1 MSYATAKLFAW
12 LQRADFYQ
20 ALHLQAVEQLP
31 MGNGTLWLD
40 IGCGP
45 GLVARLAASRGY
57 RAMGADSDPHMI
69 RAARRIA
76 ARNVSLASFTVDP
89 LDELVEKNLQADVVS
104 AASFLAVL
112 KDKVNGL
119 GSLAKCVRPGGKL
132 LVIEPTRHMHLQAA
146 NELIKKGVATKGA
159 NALRL
164 WAYARQGRAVDVN
177 IVESLGA
184 RHVKFMPLL
193 NGLVCA
199 WLIQL

>member
-12 LQRADFYQ
+12 LQRAEFYQ
-20 ALHLQAVEQLP
+20 ALHRQAVEQLP
-31 MGNGTLWLD
+31 MGNDASWLD

-57 RAMGADSDPHMI
+57 RAMGVDSDPHMI

-76 ARNVSLASFTVDP
+76 ARHVSSASFTVDT
-89 LDELVEKNLQADVVS
+89 LDDLVEEKLQADVVS

-132 LVIEPTRHMHLQAA
+132 LVIEPTRHMHLQVA
-146 NELIKKGVATKGA
+146 NELIKKGMAAKGA
-159 NALRL
+159 SGLRL
-164 WAYARQGRAVDVN
+164 WAYARQGHAVDVN

-184 RHVKFMPLL
+184 RRVEFIPLL

-199 WLIQL
+199 WLIQP